1 MQSTLSTGLNK
12 NEEYIKENCI
22 NTYVRQVTFKNN
34 EKVHLNEDTAI
45 PASEIP
51 VRRYV
56 RCNSLLYPTDIQ
68 ICNFNLRFT
77 IVRESPLSCDDL
89 YCSSSILITPT
100 EVNNNGL
107 LTVVQSK
114 LSTLNVQLVNT
125 FDENTYSGCR
135 LHIQQQQDAR
145 VKTLSCNYAFAWM
158 MGIISLFKGN
168 SQDATLVL
176 KNASSNIDTISD
188 PSQID
193 DKKHIISKQ
202 FFPLINGGINIIN
215 VSSEELVTS
224 QYVNGFKT
232 ATLASIPANDLKV
245 STHSLINFSLPTKNN
260 TKLRAIRAFITLRK
274 HADSTGDDPGQGDG
288 DSRPINYITT
298 DFPSCIS
305 SFNCTSHDQ
314 QYFDLVVIR
323 KQSQQIQSFP
333 RDIMDSTRV
342 GEIRINARLLQN
354 ISSMWL
360 LRVKY
365 FGTVRN
371 DTHGLV
377 IVKTN
382 VFFIDNRGNRFDELL
397 HMNTDVS
404 PHPDKLQDA
413 VVNEECVQFID
424 ITNSPAQY
432 ICVRPFCFQRYGLGN
447 NAAYCRLSLEPLE
460 GNPLQIDLLTKKF
473 SNVRSGAVKINS
485 PRTLG
490 KHKIPLD
497 TSSINQPIISENNS
511 TSKYK
516 VLDYLESPWIE
527 CSTTGHVGHVQLHIQ
542 DEYLYDIKQRSST
555 DGFEFQAE
563 LQFADVPK

>member
-12 NEEYIKENCI
+12 NEEYKKENCI

-34 EKVHLNEDTAI
+34 EKVYLNKDTAI

-51 VRRYV
+51 VRRYI
-56 RCNSLLYPTDIQ
+56 RCNLLLYPTDIQ

-77 IVRESPLSCDDL
+77 IVRESSSCEDL
-89 YCSSSILITPT
+89 HCSRSILITPT

-114 LSTLNVQLVNT
+114 LSTLNIQLVNT

-135 LHIQQQQDAR
+135 LHIQQDAR

-168 SQDATLVL
+168 SPDTTLVL
-176 KNASSNIDTISD
+176 KNTSSNIDTISD
-188 PSQID
+188 PSQND
-193 DKKHIISKQ
+193 QKHITSKQ

-215 VSSEELVTS
+215 VSSDELVTS
-224 QYVNGFKT
+224 QYVNSFKT

-245 STHSLINFSLPTKNN
+245 STHSLLNFSLPTKNN

-274 HADSTGDDPGQGDG
+274 HADSTGNEPGQGDS

-323 KQSQQIQSFP
+323 KHSQQVQSFP
-333 RDIMDSTRV
+333 RDIVDSTRV

-354 ISSMWL
+354 ISSVWL

-365 FGTVRN
+365 FGMARN
-371 DTHGLV
+371 DAHGLV

-382 VFFIDNRGNRFDELL
+382 VFFIDNSGNRFDELL
-397 HMNTDVS
+397 HTNTVIRP
-404 PHPDKLQDA
+404 PH
-413 VVNEECVQFID
+413 
-424 ITNSPAQY
+424 
-432 ICVRPFCFQRYGLGN
+432 R
-447 NAAYCRLSLEPLE
+447 
-460 GNPLQIDLLTKKF
+460 
-473 SNVRSGAVKINS
+473 
-485 PRTLG
+485 
-490 KHKIPLD
+490 
-497 TSSINQPIISENNS
+497 
-511 TSKYK
+511 
-516 VLDYLESPWIE
+516 
-527 CSTTGHVGHVQLHIQ
+527 
-542 DEYLYDIKQRSST
+542 
-555 DGFEFQAE
+555 
-563 LQFADVPK
+563 

>member
-77 IVRESPLSCDDL
+77 IVRESS
-89 YCSSSILITPT
+89 SSSSTSSILITPT

-135 LHIQQQQDAR
+135 LHIQQQQDAC
-145 VKTLSCNYAFAWM
+145 VKMLSCNYAFAWM
-158 MGIISLFKGN
+158 MGIISSFKGN
-168 SQDATLVL
+168 SPDATLVL
-176 KNASSNIDTISD
+176 KNTSSNIDTISD

-215 VSSEELVTS
+215 VSSDELVTS

-260 TKLRAIRAFITLRK
+260 TKLRAIRAFITL
-274 HADSTGDDPGQGDG
+274 
-288 DSRPINYITT
+288 
-298 DFPSCIS
+298 
-305 SFNCTSHDQ
+305 
-314 QYFDLVVIR
+314 
-323 KQSQQIQSFP
+323 
-333 RDIMDSTRV
+333 
-342 GEIRINARLLQN
+342 
-354 ISSMWL
+354 
-360 LRVKY
+360 
-365 FGTVRN
+365 
-371 DTHGLV
+371 
-377 IVKTN
+377 
-382 VFFIDNRGNRFDELL
+382 
-397 HMNTDVS
+397 
-404 PHPDKLQDA
+404 
-413 VVNEECVQFID
+413 
-424 ITNSPAQY
+424 
-432 ICVRPFCFQRYGLGN
+432 
-447 NAAYCRLSLEPLE
+447 
-460 GNPLQIDLLTKKF
+460 
-473 SNVRSGAVKINS
+473 
-485 PRTLG
+485 
-490 KHKIPLD
+490 
-497 TSSINQPIISENNS
+497 
-511 TSKYK
+511 
-516 VLDYLESPWIE
+516 
-527 CSTTGHVGHVQLHIQ
+527 
-542 DEYLYDIKQRSST
+542 
-555 DGFEFQAE
+555 
-563 LQFADVPK
+563 